1 MNEQSSV
8 YWVGKSK
15 WELDTPCLAIE
26 LDLLDANLAEMHRFV
41 TARAKQL
48 RPHTKTHKCSTL
60 ARRQMD
66 VGAVGVCAAKAS
78 EAESLI
84 ERGVQS
90 VLITGP
96 VATPFKAERV
106 AQCVR
111 QAASCAIVIDSTDG
125 ARLLHQ
131 ALKIQ
136 NLKMPVLIDVNVG
149 QERTGIN
156 PEEALPLA
164 RDISKLATLE
174 LQGIQAYAGHVQHMS
189 SFEARRNASLKALQL
204 AVDVFHR
211 LRGAGFSC
219 EIFSGGGTGTYDIDV
234 AVAELTD
241 LQVGSYTLMDAE
253 YRGIGSR
260 QSEEKFETFRP
271 ALTLLSSVVSVN
283 QKGFVT
289 VDAGLKAMYRDGAAP
304 LVLGRGGELIYDWSG
319 DEYGRIS
326 VAQSVDSAPAS
337 LPKLGEGVELMVSHC
352 DPTVNLFDCFYITQ
366 NDVVVDVWPIDL
378 RGRSQ

>member
-1 MNEQSSV
+1 MNEQGRA
-8 YWVGKSK
+8 YWIGKNK

-41 TARAKQL
+41 TSHGKQL
-48 RPHTKTHKCSTL
+48 RPHSKTHKCSTL
-60 ARRQMD
+60 AQRQ
-66 VGAVGVCAAKAS
+66 VAAGAVGVCAAKVS
-78 EAESLI
+78 EAQALV
-84 ERGVQS
+84 ERGIQN

-106 AQCVR
+106 AQCAR
-111 QAASCAIVIDSTDG
+111 QSPSCAIVIDSVDG

-131 ALKIQ
+131 ALKLH
-136 NLKMPVLIDVNVG
+136 NLKMPVLIDLNVG

-156 PEEALPLA
+156 PAGAVQLA
-164 RDISKLATLE
+164 RDISRFPTLE
-174 LQGIQAYAGHVQHMS
+174 LQGMQAYAGHVQHMS
-189 SFEARRNASLKALQL
+189 SFEARRDASLQALQM
-204 AVDVFHR
+204 AVEALHR
-211 LRGAGFSC
+211 LREAGFNC
-219 EIFSGGGTGTYDIDV
+219 GIFSGGGTGTYDIDV
-234 AVAELTD
+234 AVAELTEM
-241 LQVGSYTLMDAE
+241 QVGSYALMDAE
-253 YRGIGSR
+253 YHGIGSR
-260 QSEEKFETFRP
+260 QNERTFEVFRP

-283 QKGFVT
+283 RKGFVT

-304 LVLGRGGELIYDWSG
+304 LVLGQDRGLTYDWFG

-326 VAQSVDSAPAS
+326 RAENAGSAPGS
-337 LPKLGEGVELMVSHC
+337 LPRLGEYVELMVSHC